1 MGTMIISLDYL
12 NPVPVQAPRLG
23 RRRQILTLPATAG
36 TDRVRTGL
44 PAGTPPDRRPVFH
57 LAVRDPYNRLND
69 AVCADE
75 IRAPSDPSQT
85 GPNLV
90 IDITELIWE
99 PIADGHADR
108 SFHPPAEVD
117 RQSMPPSLPIRPPV
131 PHSTLSGM

>member
-1 MGTMIISLDYL
+1 MAFLDYL
-12 NPVPVQAPRLG
+12 NPVRVQTPRLG
-23 RRRQILTLPATAG
+23 RQRQILTLPATAG
-36 TDRVRTGL
+36 TDRVRPCL
-44 PAGTPPDRRPVFH
+44 PAGTRQIVGPVFH
-57 LAVRDPYNRLND
+57 LAVRKPYNRLND

-90 IDITELIWE
+90 IDITERIWE
-99 PIADGHADR
+99 PSADGHADR

-131 PHSTLSGM
+131 PHGTLSGN

>member
-1 MGTMIISLDYL
+1 
-12 NPVPVQAPRLG
+12 
-23 RRRQILTLPATAG
+23 
-36 TDRVRTGL
+36 
-44 PAGTPPDRRPVFH
+44 
-57 LAVRDPYNRLND
+57 LAVREPYNRLND

-117 RQSMPPSLPIRPPV
+117 RQSMPPSLPIGPPV
-131 PHSTLSGM
+131 PHSTLSGMRVSRFRNHLIVR